1 MTGIDDD
8 TPTFNLKAVI
18 QETGLRPDTL
28 RAWERRY
35 GLPQPDRTEGGH
47 RLYSRHDIETLKWLV
62 ARQQEGLSISRA
74 VDLWHRLASEG
85 QDPLHTAELPSPVA
99 GLVTTPFSVGHGIA
113 ELRQAWIDASLAYD
127 EQMAEHIIAQAS
139 ALYPIETVCFELLQK
154 GLAAIGSGWYQ
165 GDISVQQEH
174 FASALA
180 VRWIEALVVAT
191 PAPTRSDRV
200 LVGCPPDEEHTFSLL
215 VITLLLRRHGWK
227 ALYLGANVPVSRLE
241 YTIAAAR
248 PQLVILAA
256 QRLPSAATLLDM
268 ARLLRQE
275 EVPLAYG
282 GAIFNQVPAIRP
294 RIPGHFLGERLDLVP
309 QVVEQLL
316 ESPRPVPKAEPV
328 PESCAEALAHYRE
341 QQALIEADVWAA
353 LKSSQ
358 IDPAHLANANTQM
371 AGNVVAALSLG
382 SMAYLG
388 STITWLEGLLGNY
401 QVPTGQ
407 LYDYLDAYYQ
417 AARARLDKRGAPV
430 INWLAGL
437 AGKKVTSRL

>member
-74 VDLWHRLASEG
+74 VDLWHRLGSEG
-85 QDPLHTAELPSPVA
+85 QDPLHAVELPSPVA
-99 GLVTTPFSVGHGIA
+99 GPITTPFSVGHGIA
-113 ELRQAWIDASLAYD
+113 ELRQAWIDACLVYD

-388 STITWLEGLLGNY
+388 NTITWLEGLLGNY
-401 QVPTGQ
+401 QIPTGQ

-417 AARARLDKRGAPV
+417 AARAHLDKRGAPV